1 MKTDTPRTDAIQFQ
15 KKPISLSIENEML
28 RSLSR
33 QLEREL
39 AASQAKVERLNSELS
54 DMECEVWPE
63 MARLKAEV
71 AFWKA
76 KAYEAEQSE
85 GKHEAEVERLTEL
98 LSLEERQHEETRQLC
113 AKILDST
120 RKTPSLEWHRKNNKV
135 LLK

>member
-1 MKTDTPRTDAIQFQ
+1 MKTDTPRTNAIQFQ

-39 AASQAKVERLNSELS
+39 AASQ
-54 DMECEVWPE
+54 
-63 MARLKAEV
+63 AEV